1 MTARSLRFVSS
12 VRMTHPRE
20 DHRYPKDVRHA
31 NGGLAACALPIYGS
45 VRGPDARPARGH
57 LKDRLTAIA
66 LAISDI
72 REPIGPPLQ
81 RIRLRA
87 PSPSGAEVGASR
99 SRIGLRESACSIAT
113 AVAIGLTALSL
124 VLAASASATV
134 PVTGMVQVITRPLR
148 LAKAGLMAPT
158 ARPDRRHLTD
168 QTVSKTRRPIRTCLP
183 TRKRRTPWRP
193 DTTSARDPKETD
205 HCCPGAPTLLAVGWE
220 VLPNG

>member
-1 MTARSLRFVSS
+1 VPARLPRRSLSGSPLCHLCWRQA
-12 VRMTHPRE
+12 PR
-20 DHRYPKDVRHA
+20 
-31 NGGLAACALPIYGS
+31 
-45 VRGPDARPARGH
+45 
-57 LKDRLTAIA
+57 RL
-66 LAISDI
+66 
-72 REPIGPPLQ
+72 
-81 RIRLRA
+81 
-87 PSPSGAEVGASR
+87 
-99 SRIGLRESACSIAT
+99 
-113 AVAIGLTALSL
+113 
-124 VLAASASATV
+124 V

-220 VLPNG
+220 VLPNGYRPTFPTRWASVIPAAFILRRIADLPGQLVRAECAGTVRYARTSRRSPMLAGLNSRAGFSVRSHSDDHWSNSLAWYDRWPLSAMPVVRRTILPAR

>member
-1 MTARSLRFVSS
+1 MLLQSVTFENQLVHRYSVFVSVHLRPAAPKSARPGRGLDSERVPARLPRRSLSGSPLCHLCWRQA
-12 VRMTHPRE
+12 PR
-20 DHRYPKDVRHA
+20 
-31 NGGLAACALPIYGS
+31 
-45 VRGPDARPARGH
+45 
-57 LKDRLTAIA
+57 RL
-66 LAISDI
+66 
-72 REPIGPPLQ
+72 
-81 RIRLRA
+81 
-87 PSPSGAEVGASR
+87 
-99 SRIGLRESACSIAT
+99 
-113 AVAIGLTALSL
+113 
-124 VLAASASATV
+124 V